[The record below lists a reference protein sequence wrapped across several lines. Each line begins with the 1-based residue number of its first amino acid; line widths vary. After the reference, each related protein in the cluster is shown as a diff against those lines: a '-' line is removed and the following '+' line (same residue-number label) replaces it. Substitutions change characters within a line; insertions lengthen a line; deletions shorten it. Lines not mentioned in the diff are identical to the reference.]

1 MNDGRVVL
9 GIGLAAFAALSAVCI
24 WRYAPLISAEMR
36 SRAAAEA
43 KSAPSSALVLPSLKA
58 SLAGGQVVLE
68 GLLPDA
74 AAKARALARARE
86 SFGAG
91 KFADRVQVQEG
102 LWSPGA
108 GWLPTALSLLPL
120 AARAGEGGGVEVR
133 GHRVTL
139 SGRVSAAGDKARLLE
154 DAAKLL
160 GPAFTLNDRV
170 AVGDA
175 QGGGPA
181 PSRARAGQ

>member
-74 AAKARALARARE
+74 AAKARA
-86 SFGAG
+86 
-91 KFADRVQVQEG
+91 
-102 LWSPGA
+102 
-108 GWLPTALSLLPL
+108 
-120 AARAGEGGGVEVR
+120 
-133 GHRVTL
+133 
-139 SGRVSAAGDKARLLE
+139 
-154 DAAKLL
+154 
-160 GPAFTLNDRV
+160 
-170 AVGDA
+170 
-175 QGGGPA
+175 
-181 PSRARAGQ
+181 GQ